1 MRREEAEWG
10 SQQKRIASF
19 STVEGFWAVYN
30 NILPVKKLDMNCN
43 YHYFKVKRRFFHT
56 NRCRTVLTLLGKMRT
71 TWREEAGYCCN
82 WFG

>member
-1 MRREEAEWG
+1 MSREEAEWG

-43 YHYFKVKRRFFHT
+43 YHYFKV
-56 NRCRTVLTLLGKMRT
+56 
-71 TWREEAGYCCN
+71 
-82 WFG
+82 